1 METTVHIQMDQQ
13 PIKTEHKIIMEWV
26 NKDASVLDLGCGDG
40 ELLALLI
47 NEKQVHAQGIELSET
62 AIRQCI
68 VQGLSVFQQDID
80 TGLSEYANK
89 SFDYVILNQTF
100 QQVKKPDFVLKEA
113 LRVGRKTIVGFPN
126 FVNASARFQIFFK
139 GKVPV
144 TKSLPYEWYD
154 TPNLH
159 FLGIADFINYCKK
172 REIRIESSAYISK
185 NKKIK
190 LFPNF
195 FAEIGLFLLSA

>member
-1 METTVHIQMDQQ
+1 MTQSTL
-13 PIKTEHKIIMEWV
+13 KTEHKIIMEWI
-26 NKDASVLDLGCGDG
+26 NKGSSVLDLGCGDG

-47 NEKQVHAQGIELSET
+47 NEKQVRAQGIELNET
-62 AIRQCI
+62 AIRQCV
-68 VQGLSVFQQDID
+68 VQGLSVFQEDID
-80 TGLSEYANK
+80 TGLSEYADK

-126 FVNASARFQIFFK
+126 FVNSSARFQIFFK

-159 FLGIADFINYCKK
+159 FLGIADFIEYCAK
-172 REIRIESSAYISK
+172 RNIRIEDSAYVTK
-185 NKKIK
+185 NRKVR
-190 LFPNF
+190 LFPNLR
-195 FAEIGLFLLSA
+195 AEIGLFLLSS